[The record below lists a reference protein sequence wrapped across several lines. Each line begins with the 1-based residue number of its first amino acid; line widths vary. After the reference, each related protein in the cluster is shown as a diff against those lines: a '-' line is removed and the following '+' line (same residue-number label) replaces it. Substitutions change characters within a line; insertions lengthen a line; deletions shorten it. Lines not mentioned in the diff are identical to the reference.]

1 MKIDLR
7 PWLLARHR
15 STALLIPGGEQPH
28 CGGTTIMFDS
38 PGPARF
44 RFLATARRILRTLA
58 CAGLFLLAW
67 THAAGAETRNWPQF
81 RGAQS
86 DGMGEGTT
94 LPETW
99 STTENV
105 VWKRDLP
112 GWGWSSPVIWEN
124 RIFVTAAVG
133 EHERKPLVIGGYPG
147 GWVTLTDMHRWMV
160 YCLDFDTGKIL
171 WEREAHKGVPPQP
184 RHPKNSFASETP
196 ITDGER
202 VYAYF
207 ANIGMFCYDM
217 DGKPLWEKRWDSYPM
232 RGGWGTGAAPVLHRD
247 RLYIVNDNET
257 ESFMVAL
264 DRTTG
269 KQLWRVARAEKSNWS
284 TPYVWE
290 HEQRTEIVTIGTGKV
305 RSYDLDGNVLW
316 ELTGTCGLV
325 SLMPVAKHGLLYV
338 GAGYHYGPLYAI
350 RPGASGD
357 ISLKADETSNQWV
370 VWSQERGAG
379 IHPSFL
385 ISGERLFVLY
395 DAGLMMCFHAK
406 TGETIF
412 PRQRL
417 NTGGGR
423 FYASPWAYNGKI
435 FLLNEDGT
443 TWVVKDSPNFE
454 VVRKNKL
461 DDLAWATPA
470 ISRGSLFI
478 RTYTGL
484 YRLQNKTTT
493 PADK

>member
-1 MKIDLR
+1 MVNPLNQS
-7 PWLLARHR
+7 RHP
-15 STALLIPGGEQPH
+15 APGAA
-28 CGGTTIMFDS
+28 GGTKR
-38 PGPARF
+38 PPAW
-44 RFLATARRILRTLA
+44 
-58 CAGLFLLAW
+58 AGLFVLVL
-67 THAAGAETRNWPQF
+67 TCAASADTDDWPQF
-81 RGAQS
+81 RGARS
-86 DGMGEGTT
+86 DGLGEGAT

-112 GWGWSSPVIWEN
+112 GWGWSSPVIWGN

-133 EHERKPLVIGGYPG
+133 ERDRERLVIGGYPG
-147 GWVTLTDMHRWMV
+147 GQVKVTDVHRWMI
-160 YCLDFDTGKIL
+160 YCLDFETGKVV

-207 ANIGMFCYDM
+207 ANIGVFCCDM
-217 DGKPLWEKRWDSYPM
+217 EGKALWEQRWDPYPM
-232 RGGWGTGAAPVLHRD
+232 RGGWGTGAAPVLHKD
-247 RLYIVNDNET
+247 RLYIVNDNEQ
-257 ESFMVAL
+257 ESFMAAL
-264 DRTTG
+264 DKTTG
-269 KQLWRVARAEKSNWS
+269 KPIWRVARAEKSNWS

-290 HEQRTEIVTIGTGKV
+290 HPQRTEIVTIGTGKV
-305 RSYDLDGNVLW
+305 RSYDLEGKVLW
-316 ELTGTCGLV
+316 ELTGTSGLV
-325 SLMPVAKHGLLYV
+325 SLMPLAKHGLLYL

-357 ISLKADETSNQWV
+357 ISLKAGESSNAWIA
-370 VWSQERGAG
+370 WSQERGAG
-379 IHPSFL
+379 IHPNFL

-395 DAGLMMCFHAK
+395 DAGLLMCFDAK
-406 TGETIF
+406 TGGTVF

-423 FYASPWAYNGKI
+423 FYASPWAYNGNV

-443 TWVVKDSPNFE
+443 TWVIRDGAGFE
-454 VVRKNKL
+454 VVRKNSL

-470 ISRGSLFI
+470 IARGSLFI
-478 RTYTGL
+478 RTYSGL
-484 YRLQNKTTT
+484 YRLQK
-493 PADK
+493 K

>member
-1 MKIDLR
+1 MINPQGR
-7 PWLLARHR
+7 FRRHR
-15 STALLIPGGEQPH
+15 
-28 CGGTTIMFDS
+28 
-38 PGPARF
+38 PAAAAGLF
-44 RFLATARRILRTLA
+44 VLALA
-58 CAGLFLLAW
+58 CAASADND
-67 THAAGAETRNWPQF
+67 HWPQF
-81 RGAQS
+81 RGARS
-86 DGMGEGTT
+86 DGLAEGAT

-99 STTENV
+99 SPTENV

-112 GWGWSSPVIWEN
+112 GWGWSSPVVWGE

-133 EHERKPLVIGGYPG
+133 ERGRERLVIGGYPG
-147 GWVTLTDMHRWMV
+147 GQVKVPDVHRWV
-160 YCLDFDTGKIL
+160 IYCLDFETGKVV
-171 WEREAHKGVPPQP
+171 WEREVHRGVPPQP

-196 ITDGER
+196 VTDGER

-207 ANIGMFCYDM
+207 ANIGVFCTDM
-217 DGKPLWEKRWDSYPM
+217 EGKPLWEQRWDSYPM

-247 RLYIVNDNET
+247 RLYIVNDNEQ

-264 DRTTG
+264 DKITG
-269 KQLWRVARAEKSNWS
+269 KQVWRVARAEKSNWS

-290 HEQRTEIVTIGTGKV
+290 HDQRTEIVTIGTGKV
-305 RSYDLDGNVLW
+305 RSYDLEGKVLW
-316 ELTGTCGLV
+316 ELAGTSGLV
-325 SLMPVAKHGLLYV
+325 SLMPLAKHGLLYV

-357 ISLKADETSNQWV
+357 ISLKAGESANAWIA
-370 VWSQERGAG
+370 WSQERGSG

-395 DAGLMMCFHAK
+395 DAGLLICFDAR
-406 TGETIF
+406 TGGTIF

-423 FYASPWAYNGKI
+423 FYASPWAYNGKV

-443 TWVVKDSPNFE
+443 TWVIEDGSKFE

-470 ISRGSLFI
+470 IARGSLLI

-484 YRLQNKTTT
+484 YRLQSK
-493 PADK
+493 PGAPDKK